1 MRLMKDDSDGIFDEL
16 RNLKELQGTKP
27 LIILNEMYFLIFC
40 KFKVLQL
47 ELRDC
52 LCNFKIP
59 SFK

>member
-27 LIILNEMYFLIFC
+27 LIILNKMYFLTFC

-52 LCNFKIP
+52 LCNFKRP